1 MPLPVVRKRKLLE
14 KGDDGPGRLKRDTE
28 SSVLDAGGSKVKVV
42 VRIRPE
48 NAQEVEGN
56 FKTVVQIMNE
66 YVLVFD
72 PKEQAIPNYAL
83 RKRPRD
89 LRKRASKDMKFAFD
103 YIFGP
108 GSRNHELYEQTTKTI
123 LDGFLNGY
131 NCSVFAYG
139 ATGAGKT
146 FTVLGNKDEPGVIYH
161 TMVDLYHRIVSLQH
175 EKTCEVAVS
184 YLEVYNEQ
192 IRDLLMLGSPLPIR
206 EDPNSGVLVP
216 GLSLHKPKSAEELLF
231 MLHHGNQNRTQHPTD
246 ANSESSRSH
255 AVFQVFVRQRDRTA
269 NVSAEVKVAKMCLV
283 DLAGSE
289 RATAT
294 SNKGAR
300 FREGANINKSLLALG
315 NVINALAE
323 NKNKGHI
330 PYRDSKLTRLLKD
343 SLGGNCQTVMIAAI
357 SLSLTVNDLMS
368 LPPIHCPQHLN
379 QQTCVSPDMH
389 QHVSSKV
396 FGDLSHFGGVLDLVH
411 QDPPHSLSPFM
422 TDIPNNHTNADML
435 QEKIEQLLVKQIQ
448 SPSSMSYEDTYNTL
462 KYADRAKNIKT
473 LLKKNVLNVDFH
485 VARYGQIIQDLR
497 REIGELKDKLRS
509 YEEHKMT
516 VQTCIPLDFKRT
528 SNQACGPCSA
538 EHQTK
543 HVDPVLKST
552 KPSMWTLFC
561 RAPSQ
566 ALGPCSAEHQTK
578 YKEKLE
584 SGYCQWIQVSLRHLR
599 EDIAV
604 KDLKRKMYHKEKLI
618 LRLRQLSDSNTDKF
632 IDKLK
637 QNVATWHHQ
646 LCSLQEC
653 RDRSQSQMTQTQNQ
667 VNQLDKEIST
677 QASDNENF
685 IQLISLSQQVQ
696 RNQSELARANQL
708 IKYMKRVIR
717 FQEKD
722 TTINER
728 LILQFLALINQQQ
741 QVIQGHGLMTSDLE
755 DQYRDLKVKVMGQE
769 VSWAD
774 QNMAVDLGQPKFSL
788 SDLLEFPPIASPFPS
803 DSDMSLCSL
812 NEETSSL
819 ASSDSNA
826 METDV
831 QGTSSSSVTGIVAD
845 TSPKRVLKLTE
856 LPGPIRVNSQGVYH
870 QAVPVASSKLHKEQ
884 SGISDSTLVTENQS
898 RGLDSEFAGNTPA
911 AKKALFILQQSKRQQ
926 GVQQMHSG
934 QFVNS
939 NCSEKTQN
947 LKSHSS
953 VHGTKLNETF
963 DLCDSEDRMD
973 TMFSTKDS
981 ANIEAVTDLKSKS
994 GSMKISYGL
1003 QNVSHQ
1009 TNSQFQQQSCFSA
1022 NPLVDATLSNNA
1034 SGPSNSINKPVCSS
1048 SPSSLKLG
1056 PYHQFHSEQRLD
1068 GSHTRNVT
1076 NTESKPS
1083 CDKIINLKRNVP
1095 STHNIDEHTYVVGQ
1109 APVTLSIPIGSSS
1122 GNTANAQSITVMKV
1136 SPNMY
1141 QNTVPNQD
1149 SSSGDRSRS
1158 DHIMTHD
1165 NKGLCASDTG
1175 LSYSDAVKT
1184 LSHQRKPLHQMNGH
1198 EPSTKTC
1205 GNGNQFES
1213 NTKDPDQTKTEAE
1226 TFEMKFSQEAKE
1238 NAKILKQYGLP
1249 SLVEEVKSVPSR
1261 VKYHPPSY
1269 MQSTKAV
1276 RQKQQSPGS
1285 LRLPWQ
1291 EIGPLRIALDK
1302 KSGKNSFAT
1311 NKERFAQRRRSKSM
1325 SNLSNPRW
1333 QN

>member
-1 MPLPVVRKRKLLE
+1 MPLPVIRKRKLPDE
-14 KGDDGPGRLKRDTE
+14 KDDGPGRLPSGSE
-28 SSVLDAGGSKVKVV
+28 SSVVDACGSKVKVV

-72 PKEQAIPNYAL
+72 PKEQTIPNYTL

-161 TMVDLYHRIVSLQH
+161 TMVDLYQRIASLQH

-192 IRDLLMLGSPLPIR
+192 IRDLLMLGSALPIR

-357 SLSLTVNDLMS
+357 S
-368 LPPIHCPQHLN
+368 
-379 QQTCVSPDMH
+379 
-389 QHVSSKV
+389 
-396 FGDLSHFGGVLDLVH
+396 
-411 QDPPHSLSPFM
+411 
-422 TDIPNNHTNADML
+422 
-435 QEKIEQLLVKQIQ
+435 
-448 SPSSMSYEDTYNTL
+448 PSSMSYEDTYNTL

-516 VQTCIPLDFKRT
+516 VQTCIPVNFKR
-528 SNQACGPCSA
+528 
-538 EHQTK
+538 
-543 HVDPVLKST
+543 
-552 KPSMWTLFC
+552 
-561 RAPSQ
+561 
-566 ALGPCSAEHQTK
+566 

-584 SGYCQWIQVSLRHLR
+584 SGYNHWIQASLRHLR
-599 EDIAV
+599 EEIAV
-604 KDLKRKMYHKEKLI
+604 RDLKRKMYHKEKLI
-618 LRLRQLSDSNTDKF
+618 LRLRQLSDSNTDKL

-637 QNVATWHHQ
+637 QSVATWQHQ

-653 RDRSQSQMTQTQNQ
+653 RDQSQSQMTQSQDQ

-677 QASDNENF
+677 QAADENF
-685 IQLISLSQQVQ
+685 IQLVSLSQQVQ
-696 RNQSELARANQL
+696 RNQSELVRANQL
-708 IKYMKRVIR
+708 IKYMKRMIR

-774 QNMAVDLGQPKFSL
+774 QTMGNDPGKPKFSI
-788 SDLLEFPPIASPFPS
+788 SDLLEFPPIASPFLS
-803 DSDMSLCSL
+803 DSDLSLCSL

-819 ASSDSNA
+819 TSSDNIA
-826 METDV
+826 IDTDA
-831 QGTSSSSVTGIVAD
+831 QNTGSSSMANVVLD
-845 TSPKRVLKLTE
+845 VNPKRVLKLTE

-870 QAVPVASSKLHKEQ
+870 QAAPVASSKLHSEQ
-884 SGISDSTLVTENQS
+884 SGISDSTLATENQS
-898 RGLDSEFAGNTPA
+898 RGLDSDFAGHTPA
-911 AKKALFILQQSKRQQ
+911 AKKALFILQQSKSQQ
-926 GVQQMHSG
+926 GVQMHSG

-939 NCSEKTQN
+939 ICSEKAHN

-963 DLCDSEDRMD
+963 DLCDLEDKME
-973 TMFSTKDS
+973 TIVSAKDF
-981 ANIEAVTDLKSKS
+981 ANIETVTDLKSVTVSSKN
-994 GSMKISYGL
+994 SYNGL
-1003 QNVSHQ
+1003 KNVSHQ
-1009 TNSQFQQQSCFSA
+1009 TNSQDPLQQSCFNA
-1022 NPLVDATLSNNA
+1022 NMLVSATLSNNA
-1034 SGPSNSINKPVCSS
+1034 SGLSYSHNKPVCSS
-1048 SPSSLKLG
+1048 SDG
-1056 PYHQFHSEQRLD
+1056 PNNNHFQLEERLD
-1068 GSHTRNVT
+1068 SSCACNLTH
-1076 NTESKPS
+1076 TESKPS
-1083 CDKIINLKRNVP
+1083 CDTRCHSSQNVS
-1095 STHNIDEHTYVVGQ
+1095 STQNIDEHTFIVSQ
-1109 APVTLSIPIGSSS
+1109 APLILSIPIDKSS
-1122 GNTANAQSITVMKV
+1122 GTTENAQSVTGMKICP
-1136 SPNMY
+1136 STCPKNLINEDSTYGERNQIGHILTHEEKGMY
-1141 QNTVPNQD
+1141 A
-1149 SSSGDRSRS
+1149 
-1158 DHIMTHD
+1158 I
-1165 NKGLCASDTG
+1165 DTG
-1175 LSYSDAVKT
+1175 FSYADAVKT
-1184 LSHQRKPLHQMNGH
+1184 HQRKPLHQINGY
-1198 EPSTKTC
+1198 EPSTKLN
-1205 GNGNQFES
+1205 GNGDQYEINA
-1213 NTKDPDQTKTEAE
+1213 KDPDQAKTEAE
-1226 TFEMKFSQEAKE
+1226 PFEMKFSQEAKE
-1238 NAKILKQYGLP
+1238 NAKILRQYGLP
-1249 SLVEEVKSVPSR
+1249 SLVEEVKSMPNR
-1261 VKYHPPSY
+1261 VKCPPPSY

-1276 RQKQQSPGS
+1276 RQKQLSSGS

-1291 EIGPLRIALDK
+1291 ESGPLRIALGK
-1302 KSGKNSFAT
+1302 KSGKSSFAS
-1311 NKERFAQRRRSKSM
+1311 NRERFAHHNMRIHDTIHLADWLPDLTTTTCEFTISFIWLPDLTATTCKFTRFIW
-1325 SNLSNPRW
+1325 LTGYLT
-1333 QN
+1333 